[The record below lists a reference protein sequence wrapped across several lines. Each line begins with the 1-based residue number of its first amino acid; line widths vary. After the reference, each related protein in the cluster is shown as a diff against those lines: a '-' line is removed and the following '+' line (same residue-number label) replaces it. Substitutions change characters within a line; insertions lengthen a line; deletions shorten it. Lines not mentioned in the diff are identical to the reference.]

1 MIPVKR
7 ISEENTLELMVQAPY
22 TLFAYWQLSC
32 RYINIFRKTLGI
44 GSSIKLTACLYKINS
59 HHKEVFLQLDNVKR
73 KGCCY
78 FQELEEGYDYQ
89 VSLGFYWKKKFIV
102 FLQSEALGIPAG
114 CALLNKKR
122 AYMPQEKEDIN
133 PEEYNFS

>member
-1 MIPVKR
+1 
-7 ISEENTLELMVQAPY
+7 
-22 TLFAYWQLSC
+22 
-32 RYINIFRKTLGI
+32 
-44 GSSIKLTACLYKINS
+44 
-59 HHKEVFLQLDNVKR
+59 LQLDNVKR

-78 FQELEEGYDYQ
+78 FQELEKGYDYQ